1 MLTVIKGQEGLI
13 HNRLKDALVKGAV
26 LKTTD
31 RLLEEDLI
39 WLTEEDL
46 ISSKKILYITINE
59 LKPDDELKKLLSEY
73 KDAGDIIISIFKGS
87 DNLKIMKWLKE
98 NADFKNADILNE
110 EDFDAF
116 LKEEIKAYNVSI
128 PTELYGYLKEKLC
141 YGTDEV
147 NLFRVDIWLR
157 MLSFFDV
164 VTKKEIDD
172 IIKVSGS
179 QTAFDI
185 IKAIDNGDK
194 KTAIDALI
202 GKKDDAIA
210 ILSVLQWA
218 VRLSIKLKLFR
229 AEEVGVTSWQLKNL
243 KGFIGKDMARLD
255 SAYKTLTDAILSIKK
270 GIPPQS
276 VLVRGVGSM
285 FEVL

>member
-13 HNRLKDALVKGAV
+13 HNRLKDALVKDTV
-26 LKTTD
+26 VKTTD

-73 KDAGDIIISIFKGS
+73 KDAEDIIISIFKGS

-98 NADFKNADILNE
+98 NANFKNADILNE

-194 KTAIDALI
+194 KTAIDALT

>member
-1 MLTVIKGQEGLI
+1 M
-13 HNRLKDALVKGAV
+13 
-26 LKTTD
+26 
-31 RLLEEDLI
+31 
-39 WLTEEDL
+39 
-46 ISSKKILYITINE
+46 
-59 LKPDDELKKLLSEY
+59 
-73 KDAGDIIISIFKGS
+73 
-87 DNLKIMKWLKE
+87 
-98 NADFKNADILNE
+98 
-110 EDFDAF
+110 
-116 LKEEIKAYNVSI
+116 
-128 PTELYGYLKEKLC
+128 
-141 YGTDEV
+141 
-147 NLFRVDIWLR
+147 
-157 MLSFFDV
+157 

-172 IIKVSGS
+172 IIKLSGS

-270 GIPPQS
+270 GIPAQS

>member
-98 NADFKNADILNE
+98 NANFKNADILNE

-194 KTAIDALI
+194 KTAIDALA